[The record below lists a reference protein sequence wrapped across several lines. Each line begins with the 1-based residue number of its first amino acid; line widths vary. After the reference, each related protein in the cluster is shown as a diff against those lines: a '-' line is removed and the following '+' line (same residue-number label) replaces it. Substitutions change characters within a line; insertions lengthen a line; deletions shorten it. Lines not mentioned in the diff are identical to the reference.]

1 MPLVHLSLGSNLG
14 DRCLYLRQALEL
26 IDAEFQLMSVSSIY
40 ETAAWGKTDQGDFLN
55 LVAVINTELD
65 PHTVLD
71 KLQAIEQTLGRVR
84 KIRWGERTIDIDI
97 LFYGEIIQSDER
109 LELPHPRLW
118 ERAFV
123 LVPLLE
129 VLPGKTFHGR
139 DLERELA
146 GLADQSVRYYAAS
159 TSDC

>member
-1 MPLVHLSLGSNLG
+1 MPLVYLSLGSNLG
-14 DRCLYLRQALEL
+14 DRCFYLRQALEL

-84 KIRWGERTIDIDI
+84 NIRWGERTIDIDI